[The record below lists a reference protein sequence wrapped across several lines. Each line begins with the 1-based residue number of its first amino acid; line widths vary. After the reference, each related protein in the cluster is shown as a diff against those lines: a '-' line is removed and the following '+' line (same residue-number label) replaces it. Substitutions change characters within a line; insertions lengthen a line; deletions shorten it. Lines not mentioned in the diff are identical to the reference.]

1 MLATS
6 GFNEKQCLRAQS
18 LLNRQQR
25 VPFKASLHKV
35 RCGTHQ
41 NFGARL
47 TYSYKAWGTGSCQ
60 TSFIILP
67 VDKRNNNWSS
77 LVNGINFPQF
87 FFFFSKISPKDEMV
101 SKQQQM
107 FQCLMN
113 LWALQCHVF
122 FQESRKKP
130 VCSVHLSPHAG
141 MVQGSPQS
149 PDVIPPVTND
159 VPSPR
164 WALVPPHRG
173 LQQVRSKKGGHPNH
187 TDGVMQS
194 CPSQL
199 LAEHNQREPLLQ
211 RQQFG
216 LQNTYTRAA
225 CGPSSAGTSRDI
237 SKYPLASE
245 GH

>member
-1 MLATS
+1 
-6 GFNEKQCLRAQS
+6 
-18 LLNRQQR
+18 
-25 VPFKASLHKV
+25 
-35 RCGTHQ
+35 
-41 NFGARL
+41 
-47 TYSYKAWGTGSCQ
+47 
-60 TSFIILP
+60 
-67 VDKRNNNWSS
+67 
-77 LVNGINFPQF
+77 
-87 FFFFSKISPKDEMV
+87 
-101 SKQQQM
+101 M

-199 LAEHNQREPLLQ
+199 LAEHNQREPLLR
-211 RQQFG
+211 RQVWLTKHLHAGRLRSQFSLDVQG
-216 LQNTYTRAA
+216 HLKI
-225 CGPSSAGTSRDI
+225 SISA
-237 SKYPLASE
+237 
-245 GH
+245 